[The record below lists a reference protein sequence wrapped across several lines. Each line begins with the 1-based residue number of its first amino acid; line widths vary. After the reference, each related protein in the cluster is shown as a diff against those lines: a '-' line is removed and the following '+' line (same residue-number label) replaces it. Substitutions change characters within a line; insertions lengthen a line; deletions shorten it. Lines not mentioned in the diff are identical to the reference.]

1 MPHNYFSALYPQI
14 TSLFKESI
22 MKKQTAIFVLALLSI
37 CSVHA
42 FAADDSRRG
51 EGREGRE
58 GRHHQPPP
66 EAYTA
71 CEGKK
76 NGDQAEL
83 TAPQGEIVTG
93 TCVQEKD
100 GDRLFLRPDRPPKG
114 STDRRGGGEGSRD

>member
-1 MPHNYFSALYPQI
+1 
-14 TSLFKESI
+14 

-51 EGREGRE
+51 KGGE
-58 GRHHQPPP
+58 GRHHQPPS

-71 CEGKK
+71 CEGMKS
-76 NGDQAEL
+76 GDQAEL
-83 TAPQGEIVTG
+83 TGPRGDTVTG

-114 STDRRGGGEGSRD
+114 SKPPEGSKDRRGGEKQPRN

>member
-1 MPHNYFSALYPQI
+1 
-14 TSLFKESI
+14 

-51 EGREGRE
+51 ERREG
-58 GRHHQPPP
+58 GHHQPPP

-76 NGDQAEL
+76 SGDQAEL
-83 TAPQGEIVTG
+83 TGPRGDSVTG
-93 TCVQEKD
+93 TCVEEKN
-100 GDRLFLRPDRPPKG
+100 GDRLFLRPDRPPERSK
-114 STDRRGGGEGSRD
+114 DRRGGEEQSRN